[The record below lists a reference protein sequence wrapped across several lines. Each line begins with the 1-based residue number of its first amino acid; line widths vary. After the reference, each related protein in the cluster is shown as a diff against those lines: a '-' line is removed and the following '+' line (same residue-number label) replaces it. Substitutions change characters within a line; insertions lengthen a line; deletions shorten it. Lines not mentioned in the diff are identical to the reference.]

1 MSARLLTRAPAA
13 VPGRVKVI
21 YFVDAD
27 ADFGVLPRLLQP
39 LAKLGVA
46 PVRVHASTENGD
58 GAEMRVDLRIAGV
71 SARTAHLLD
80 KALRGTVGVRSVIAL
95 VE

>member
-13 VPGRVKVI
+13 SPACVKAI
-21 YFVDAD
+21 FFVDAD
-27 ADFGVLPRLLQP
+27 ADFGMLPRLLLP
-39 LAKLGVA
+39 FAKLGVA
-46 PVRVHASTENGD
+46 PARVHASTENGNGD
-58 GAEMRVDLRIAGV
+58 ELRIDFRVAGI
-71 SARTAHLLD
+71 SQRTAHLLD

>member
-27 ADFGVLPRLLQP
+27 ADFGMLPRLLLP

-58 GAEMRVDLRIAGV
+58 GAEMRIDLRIAGV
-71 SARTAHLLD
+71 SQRTAYLID
-80 KALRGTVGVRSVIAL
+80 KGLRGIVGVRSVIAL

>member
-1 MSARLLTRAPAA
+1 MSARLLTRAPRPAA
-13 VPGRVKVI
+13 GRVKVI

-46 PVRVHASTENGD
+46 PLRVHASTENGN

-71 SARTAHLLD
+71 SSRTANLID
-80 KALRGTVGVRSVIAL
+80 SALRATVGVRSVIAL